1 MFQIR
6 KDGNSQAYIQW
17 ENAPGSFRRAWV
29 RRPKDSDKVYA
40 RTGRYLSVVRTET
53 LESGPAGNATDF
65 PIFSDLPHEQVLEAF
80 VACISAITGAR
91 IDTSI

>member
-1 MFQIR
+1 MVQIR
-6 KDGNSQAYIQW
+6 KDGNSQPYIQW

-29 RRPKDSDKVYA
+29 RHPKDYA

-65 PIFSDLPHEQVLEAF
+65 PIYNDLPDEQVLEAF

-91 IDTSI
+91 IDRLK